1 MLEDAVSYFFVP
13 AFWFHVRYIHINYTY
28 IMIHIDIYTYIH
40 RSTYVEIEYSVY
52 MYIYVYDYI
61 SHVILHDIYIYI
73 KLLSRYILDTFLP
86 FHKFFAPKSF
96 HYMEISQLCPG
107 FICVSLNMDPHCH
120 QASSAP
126 DDISRPIP

>member
-1 MLEDAVSYFFVP
+1 MIIYHMLYC
-13 AFWFHVRYIHINYTY
+13 
-28 IMIHIDIYTYIH
+28 M
-40 RSTYVEIEYSVY
+40 
-52 MYIYVYDYI
+52 
-61 SHVILHDIYIYI
+61 IYIE
-73 KLLSRYILDTFLP
+73 LLSRYIQDTFLP

-120 QASSAP
+120 QATASSAP